1 MNVKEWERQRKPRH
15 PGPWYH
21 TVQRGLVNV
30 KIKCACF
37 SRSILKVKSQQ
48 QEILILMPKVGQ
60 ESGKDGLTPDN
71 LEKETPKEPPLD
83 FPSHTPPHTHK
94 LSGGHA

>member
-1 MNVKEWERQRKPRH
+1 MNVKGWERQRKPRH

-48 QEILILMPKVGQ
+48 EILILMPKVGQ

-83 FPSHTPPHTHK
+83 SPPQTPPPK

>member
-48 QEILILMPKVGQ
+48 QEILILMPKWVKSQ
-60 ESGKDGLTPDN
+60 ERMVS
-71 LEKETPKEPPLD
+71 PPITWKKRPQKNHL
-83 FPSHTPPHTHK
+83 
-94 LSGGHA
+94 